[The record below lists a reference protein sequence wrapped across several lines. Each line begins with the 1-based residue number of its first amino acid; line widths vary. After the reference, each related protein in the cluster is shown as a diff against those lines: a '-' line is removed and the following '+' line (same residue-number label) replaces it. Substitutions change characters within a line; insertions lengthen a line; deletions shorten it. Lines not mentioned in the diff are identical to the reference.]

1 MVLVND
7 QRSEVVGD
15 FFLPLTVCTGCYSI
29 CDTCTVNGDIFWTF
43 SKFNSKNCLY
53 NVVNVLILTLLYS
66 YGETFCDLF
75 LGRGVFWSEGGIFFC
90 IIVFY
95 MYMLFKGQTNTCVYL
110 SFCDSVLVHKN
121 CQVFCDCI

>member
-1 MVLVND
+1 M
-7 QRSEVVGD
+7 
-15 FFLPLTVCTGCYSI
+15 
-29 CDTCTVNGDIFWTF
+29 
-43 SKFNSKNCLY
+43 
-53 NVVNVLILTLLYS
+53 NVLILTLLYS
-66 YGETFCDLF
+66 YGETFCDF
-75 LGRGVFWSEGGIFFC
+75 SLGGGGCSGWKGAFFFC